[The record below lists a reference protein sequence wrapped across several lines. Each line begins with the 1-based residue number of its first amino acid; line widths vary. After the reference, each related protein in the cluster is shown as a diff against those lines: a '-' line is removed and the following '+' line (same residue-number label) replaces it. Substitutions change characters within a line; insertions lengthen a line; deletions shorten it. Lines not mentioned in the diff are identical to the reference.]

1 MNTQYKFLIGLALIV
16 ALLCGLNGCM
26 SQELKTAL
34 SDGDAQLVSQI
45 VQTNPNDLSGASLKD
60 YRLHGLELHDL
71 TITNV
76 DMFNLDLQGAKL
88 TNVTFEDC
96 TLTGVDFSNS
106 EFHNVRFMNTTLEP
120 IGTTRY
126 DVKETTFKNS
136 LLDKVGFGDGSK
148 LLDVLLH
155 SLAKGSSLAIV
166 DCTIEVVVEGHSYVF
181 YDSYLE
187 NLLIDRT
194 DVEEGVALSLA
205 IFGGENVVI
214 KNSSLTNV
222 DFYGVEA
229 KNLLIKNN
237 RDSLLRVGGEFENVK
252 VVGNSDSLIV
262 VDGAIT
268 TAYASDNG
276 GKNSDVSFGGDI
288 GEVLVKDGGG
298 LSVCLSR
305 GKIKSAVVS
314 NCNNMVYLELKSVII
329 DELKLS
335 TLDAE
340 EINSAETLIKK
351 LSIEDV
357 VLKERSWVRDTT
369 VVDVSVENLTISPD
383 VRYDESYKETEGFW
397 NDLLSKQ

>member
-1 MNTQYKFLIGLALIV
+1 
-16 ALLCGLNGCM
+16 M
-26 SQELKTAL
+26 SKELKNAL
-34 SDGDAQLVSQI
+34 SNEDAQAVSQL
-45 VQTNPNDLSGASLKD
+45 VQNAPDDLSRASLKN
-60 YRLHGLELHDL
+60 YKLRELELHDL

-76 DMFNLDLQGAKL
+76 DMYNLDLQGAKL
-88 TNVTFEDC
+88 TNVTFEGC
-96 TLTGVDFSNS
+96 SLTGVDFSNS
-106 EFHNVRFMNTTLEP
+106 EFHNVRFMDTTLEP

-166 DCTIEVVVEGHSYVF
+166 DCTIGVVVKGHSYVF
-181 YDSYLE
+181 YDSYLD

-194 DVEEGVALSLA
+194 NVEEGVALSLA

-214 KNSSLTNV
+214 KNSSLTDV

-229 KNLLIKNN
+229 KNLIIEKN
-237 RDSLLRVGGEFENVK
+237 RDSLLRVGGEFDNVK
-252 VVGNSDSLIV
+252 VVSNSESGIV
-262 VDGAIT
+262 IEGVIDTI
-268 TAYASDNG
+268 YATGNG
-276 GKNSDVSFGGDI
+276 GTNSGVIFGGDI
-288 GEVLVKDGGG
+288 DRVVVKNCGNGFGVNFSDGT
-298 LSVCLSR
+298 
-305 GKIKSAVVS
+305 IKVVS
-314 NCNNMVYLELKSVII
+314 VSDCSEMNFFQCTSMVI

-335 TLDAE
+335 KLDAK

-369 VVDVSVENLTISPD
+369 VVDMSIENLTISPD
-383 VRYDESYKETEGFW
+383 VHYDESYKETEGFW
-397 NDLLSKQ
+397 NGLLSKQ